1 MGAAGVGSG
10 GMLEAAFWYLCAGS
24 GPRFT
29 EEGTKVQ
36 GGGQEALQPTE
47 PGTSLGPNL
56 SLGLQVQ
63 PSRVRGPWPS

>member
-36 GGGQEALQPTE
+36 GGGGRRHSSPRSPEPRWGQTSALA
-47 PGTSLGPNL
+47 
-56 SLGLQVQ
+56 
-63 PSRVRGPWPS
+63 SRSSPAE